1 MKYSIIII
9 AESALN
15 CLLTLSYMFS
25 TFNISDFNILITIF
39 SNASEQMNYLVKKFT
54 SKNLEVE
61 SHLANFLNF
70 MTVIL
75 DNS

>member
-39 SNASEQMNYLVKKFT
+39 SNASEQMNDLVKKFT

-70 MTVIL
+70 MTVI
-75 DNS
+75 